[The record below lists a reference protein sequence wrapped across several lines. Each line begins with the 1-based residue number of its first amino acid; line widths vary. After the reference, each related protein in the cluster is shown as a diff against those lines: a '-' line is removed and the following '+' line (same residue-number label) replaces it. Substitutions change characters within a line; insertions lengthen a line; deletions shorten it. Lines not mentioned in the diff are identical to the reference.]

1 MPTYHTYKC
10 KLVHLKRYI
19 TLQYFKPIGLAHFS
33 KIEKR
38 KPTNDADVKFSLQ
51 IPMIPTFIKTQWH
64 IFNLRTEPV
73 CVFFHDPDLL
83 IF

>member
-1 MPTYHTYKC
+1 MPTYWYKC
-10 KLVHLKRYI
+10 KLVHLKRYM
-19 TLQYFKPIGLAHFS
+19 LQYFKPIGLAHFS

-38 KPTNDADVKFSLQ
+38 KPTNDAEVKFSLQ
-51 IPMIPTFIKTQWH
+51 IPTFIKIQWH